1 MKSLS
6 PIGDIAMRI
15 RTPRDIGALI
25 RDRRTKWGSIRPLSP
40 SVLIQRKWVVDVEKG
55 KPRAAIGLILRT
67 LQVLGISLEA
77 QDGKSSQRRSIAR
90 RPLSSINLD
99 EHLAKFR
106 KKR

>member
-1 MKSLS
+1 MGLNQTSLAERS
-6 PIGDIAMRI
+6 H
-15 RTPRDIGALI
+15 T
-25 RDRRTKWGSIRPLSP
+25 S
-40 SVLIQRKWVVDVEKG
+40 RKWVVDVEKG

-77 QDGKSSQRRSIAR
+77 QDGKNSQRRSIAR